1 MFRTGPTAGGPF
13 GGGLTGPVPRDL
25 AILLGVV
32 LATFAL
38 QFFASTAPVAA
49 ALRLTPAVWRSGWL
63 WQVLTYPFIG
73 AGGGGI
79 WFVLELLVLF
89 LFGRDVFLRLGRA
102 GTWRLMV
109 GVSVAAGVVAVLTAW
124 ATGMTGTPDFALL
137 QGQRALL
144 AILVAAFATLNRDA
158 TILLFFVLP
167 VQARWFL
174 GLEVLFAFLGFLTT
188 RDLGGF
194 LGICCAV
201 ALTWAHLTPGHGRTV
216 GRRLV
221 LRLQE
226 RWMRLRLARLRRRK
240 RMRLVPGAGER
251 PGGRDTRLH

>member
-1 MFRTGPTAGGPF
+1 
-13 GGGLTGPVPRDL
+13 V
-25 AILLGVV
+25 
-32 LATFAL
+32 
-38 QFFASTAPVAA
+38 
-49 ALRLTPAVWRSGWL
+49 
-63 WQVLTYPFIG
+63 TYPFIG
-73 AGGGGI
+73 TGGGGLWLI
-79 WFVLELLVLF
+79 LELLVLF
-89 LFGRDVFLRLGRA
+89 LFGRDVFLRLGRG
-102 GTWRLMV
+102 GTWRLLL

-124 ATGMTGTPDFALL
+124 ATGMTGTPVFALL

-174 GLEVLFAFLGFLTT
+174 GLEIIFAFLGFLPT

-201 ALTWAHLTPGHGRTV
+201 GMTWLHLTPGRGRTV
-216 GRRLV
+216 GRRLA

-226 RWMRLRLARLRRRK
+226 RWMRYRLARLRRRK

-251 PGGRDTRLH
+251 PSGRDTRLH